1 MLWFDVEKNG
11 YTTPCI
17 ARRMK
22 WELWFDVEKNGY
34 TTPFLSRFLTHLMWF
49 DVEKNGYTTVRYLH
63 LSFVC
68 CGLM

>member
-34 TTPFLSRFLTHLMWF
+34 TMRTQSKQT
-49 DVEKNGYTTVRYLH
+49 
-63 LSFVC
+63 
-68 CGLM
+68 